1 MLTLCINQLMES
13 YEVSILGNNSKIY
26 NEKSIDKKIIL
37 TILRPQFN
45 TPAYVKI
52 KIFLIPNHK

>member
-1 MLTLCINQLMES
+1 MES

-45 TPAYVKI
+45 TPAYVEI